1 MVLIYSYCAKIKEHS
16 NGVFLRSSLQIQELV
31 RKKVESCR
39 TVKVLFG
46 VVYIFF
52 VGTKNQE
59 GAGWEEIPFL

>member
-16 NGVFLRSSLQIQELV
+16 NGVYLRSSLQIRELE
-31 RKKVESCR
+31 KKMEGCR
-39 TVKVLFG
+39 TVKVLSG

-52 VGTKNQE
+52 VGTKNRE